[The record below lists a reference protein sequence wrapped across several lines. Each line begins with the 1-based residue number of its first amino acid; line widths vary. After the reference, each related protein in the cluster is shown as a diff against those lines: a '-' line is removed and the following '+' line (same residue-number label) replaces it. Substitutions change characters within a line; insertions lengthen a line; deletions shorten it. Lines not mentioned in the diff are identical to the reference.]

1 MANRVFRGAG
11 PKGAGVNVN
20 APQTNVD
27 ASSASSTVNVFTRG
41 RPGASDGY
49 TLSQGRNQR
58 SRFSN

>member
-1 MANRVFRGAG
+1 MANKVFSGPRRGAG
-11 PKGAGVNVN
+11 MNVVN